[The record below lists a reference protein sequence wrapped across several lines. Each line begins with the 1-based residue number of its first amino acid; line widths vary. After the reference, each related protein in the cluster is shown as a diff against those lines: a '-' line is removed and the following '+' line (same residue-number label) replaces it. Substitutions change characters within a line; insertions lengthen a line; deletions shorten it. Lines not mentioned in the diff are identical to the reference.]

1 MFAVLSKSKRF
12 RFDEFVGSHLRSI
25 IDPFNPLYEVLNV
38 PINGMQESLLE

>member
-25 IDPFNPLYEVLNV
+25 IDQLYEVLNV

>member
-25 IDPFNPLYEVLNV
+25 IDPLYEVLNV
-38 PINGMQESLLE
+38 PINGMQESLSE